1 MHVCILVYTTEDF
14 EEPAFQ
20 YVPDVPLLH
29 MLPNSGSSGEIQSPL
44 SASMLLLAE
53 AIESDSISS
62 QFELIFRR
70 KPGLSCE
77 VAKLAENVPKN
88 RYRDISPCKLGQL
101 WANIYNLASKVE
113 NSELFTLNF

>member
-1 MHVCILVYTTEDF
+1 MQLTVLVYTIDDF

-29 MLPNSGSSGEIQSPL
+29 MYPSKSGEFLSPL
-44 SASMLLLAE
+44 ISSMLLLTE

-62 QFELIFRR
+62 QFELVFRR

-77 VAKLAENVPKN
+77 AAKSTENIAKN
-88 RYRDISPCKLGQL
+88 RYRDILPCK
-101 WANIYNLASKVE
+101 NTFIS
-113 NSELFTLNF
+113 